1 MAVEKDKVDIK
12 ELSIQ
17 NAKSG
22 NKSDLTGGIVE
33 FSYYESILSNHVSAT
48 MTVSDTGNTVGE
60 GKDKKDL
67 LNGLPVRGGEPVR
80 LRALDQSKNKIE
92 FTGDNAFYVNR
103 VKNGLSDTTRNTV
116 QFDLCTKE
124 FIANE
129 QTRVVSRYSG
139 KISESIKKIL
149 KTRLKTKNYKDSDIE
164 ETANS
169 YNFIGNDRKPFYVL
183 TWLATKSIPSDGAY
197 GKTAGYLFFENKD
210 GFQFKSIETLIGTT
224 EGGGSSNQKQVKKF
238 EYTNTDKKRDGF
250 EKIQKYNINSNIDLQ
265 EKLTIGAYNNRTLF
279 FDPFE
284 FKVKEVD
291 FDISKQKNKVKSS
304 GTEIDFVA
312 EEFRTG
318 STRFMTNILDVG
330 TLPGGKDAAA
340 QLSEWKSNPANTND
354 KVRDRMVQ
362 SIMRYNQI
370 FSVNVDILIKADFSL
385 KAGDTIYC
393 EFPGVG
399 AETKEVS
406 KETSGYYLIASL
418 CHKITSS
425 DAYTSIN
432 LVRDSF
438 GKKSVK

>member
-1 MAVEKDKVDIK
+1 MAVEKDKVEIK

-22 NKSDLTGGIVE
+22 KSADLTGGIIQ
-33 FSYYESILSNHVSAT
+33 FSYYESILSNHVTAT
-48 MTVSDTGNTVGE
+48 MVVGDTGNTVGE

-80 LRALDQSKNKIE
+80 LVAKDQEGNELKFVN
-92 FTGDNAFYVNR
+92 DNALYVNR
-103 VKNGLSDTTRNTV
+103 VKDGLSDTTRNV
-116 QFDLCTKE
+116 ASFDLCTKE
-124 FIANE
+124 FVANE
-129 QTRVVSRYSG
+129 QTRVVARYSG

-149 KTRLKTKNYKDSDIE
+149 KNRLKTKNYKDSDIE

-250 EKIQKYNINSNIDLQ
+250 EKIQKYNINSNIDIQ

-330 TLPGGKDAAA
+330 TLPGGKDAAT
-340 QLSEWKSNPANTND
+340 WW
-354 KVRDRMVQ
+354 
-362 SIMRYNQI
+362 
-370 FSVNVDILIKADFSL
+370 
-385 KAGDTIYC
+385 
-393 EFPGVG
+393 PGCV
-399 AETKEVS
+399 
-406 KETSGYYLIASL
+406 
-418 CHKITSS
+418 CKI
-425 DAYTSIN
+425 
-432 LVRDSF
+432 V
-438 GKKSVK
+438 